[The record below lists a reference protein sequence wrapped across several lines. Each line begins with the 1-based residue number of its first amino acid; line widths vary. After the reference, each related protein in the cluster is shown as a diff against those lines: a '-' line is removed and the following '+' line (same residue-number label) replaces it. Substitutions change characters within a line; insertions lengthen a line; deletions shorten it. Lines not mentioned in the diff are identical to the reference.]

1 MIDNILY
8 EGGANLDAN
17 QNAPIQQEARQQITP
32 EPSMVLQEG
41 PMNIM
46 EGEVDAVED
55 VVAMVA
61 TKYKAPPEEAVQK
74 TEALVKSIISKYP
87 EMGDKPIQ
95 FLRDVLIPHD
105 LGTSSANLPIETK
118 VQKAHVDK
126 KQTEAK
132 GNIIGALED
141 YAEEAQGIVLN
152 NSRHIYRRLKADGKS
167 ALYSFKDLFAENT
180 TSAPS
185 GPDPILKEHRE
196 AYQRQLGFT
205 GRNVDG
211 VIGSGTYSA
220 IVADLG
226 GDKSL
231 ADKVTKELYKDK
243 LFATGKYQFIPE
255 TLDALSTRT
264 EGVTKDSIYNSTTQD
279 ALFKTLLDETLSLS
293 RAMTTKQRSV
303 ELAKVWASLP
313 VLGSEAKSPVTGSG
327 ATKEM
332 SYFNND
338 GVNRS
343 SHTIAETEE
352 AIESYLQTGDIETL
366 QEFIAQGEAV
376 GGSYSSKNAG
386 VARLSDGKDHVLHS
400 GVSHDLETM
409 TIGEILRRR

>member
-1 MIDNILY
+1 MVENILY
-8 EGGANLDAN
+8 EGGADWDAN
-17 QNAPIQQEARQQITP
+17 QNVPTQQEVRQQITP
-32 EPSMVLQEG
+32 EPSMDFQEG

-74 TEALVKSIISKYP
+74 TETLIKGIVSKYP
-87 EMGDKPIQ
+87 EMGDKPAQ
-95 FLRDVLIPHD
+95 FLRDVLMPHD

-118 VQKAHVDK
+118 TQKAHVDK
-126 KQTEAK
+126 KQGEAK

-141 YAEEAQGIVLN
+141 YAEEVQGIVLN
-152 NSRHIYRRLKADGKS
+152 NSRHIYRRLKAEGKS
-167 ALYSFKDLFAENT
+167 ALYFFRDLFAEDT

-185 GPDPILKEHRE
+185 GSDPILKEHRE

-205 GRNVDG
+205 GIDVDG
-211 VIGSGTYSA
+211 VIGSGTYPA

-243 LFATGKYQFIPE
+243 LFATGKYQFIPK
-255 TLDALSTRT
+255 TLEAVTAKAEGIT
-264 EGVTKDSIYNSTTQD
+264 EDSLYNSTTQD
-279 ALFKTLLDETLSLS
+279 KLFKTLLDETLALS
-293 RAMTTKQRSV
+293 SGMTTKQRSV

-313 VLGSEAKSPVTGSG
+313 VLGSEAENPVTGSG
-327 ATKEM
+327 ATTEM
-332 SYFNND
+332 SYYNND
-338 GVNRS
+338 GVNAS

-352 AIESYLQTGDIETL
+352 AIESYLQSGDVEIL
-366 QEFIAQGEAV
+366 QEFIAGGEAV

-386 VARLSDGKDHVLHS
+386 VARLSDGRDHILHS
-400 GVSHDLETM
+400 GIHPELETM